1 MRAVWSIGSKTK
13 CFLDAVPSFVRVGYI
28 QSAEI
33 GTHPLIDIGYTL
45 DELMTL
51 SKLTGTMVREKRTPK
66 VYFWNE
72 RAHDPE
78 VLISFEIENPS
89 IPLLRSIL
97 GTGVL
102 TAEIMKGG
110 CHHLLALGAA
120 NTTKPNLQKFSE
132 IYRQKQRA
140 VLILSDAS
148 SIHTADTSIDPVQT
162 FYIDDITF
170 GQPSMSLF

>member
-1 MRAVWSIGSKTK
+1 MRAMWSISKKTK

-33 GTHPLIDIGYTL
+33 GTHPLIEVGYSL
-45 DELMTL
+45 HELMTL

-78 VLISFEIENPS
+78 ILISFDIENPS
-89 IPLLRSIL
+89 ATLLESIL
-97 GTGVL
+97 GTGAL

-110 CHHLLALGAA
+110 CHHLAALGAA
-120 NTTKPNLQKFSE
+120 NTTKPNLRKFSE
-132 IYRQKQRA
+132 IYREQKRA
-140 VLILSDAS
+140 ILILSDAS
-148 SIHTADTSIDPVQT
+148 SAYETDTSIDPVQT
-162 FYIDDITF
+162 FYIEDITF
-170 GQPSMSLF
+170 GQPDPSLF